1 MLRRRFLV
9 LLTLRWFQ
17 TGLQLPVLVLLLR
30 ARGLDLTSV
39 GVVVAVY
46 SLTTATLELPTG
58 GLADVIGRRQI
69 LIAASVAFVAESLT
83 FGLGQNLAVLAVAAG
98 LGGLAR
104 ALDSGPLEAWFVDS
118 MHHAAPD
125 ADLRRDLARAKAVEA
140 GALGLGALVGGGL
153 VAIVPIET
161 RDSTVLDLSIPFLVS
176 AGICVVMVAAIA
188 RWVHNPPRDRR
199 PTFGGVILDV
209 PVTIRRGLGLAIGRG
224 PLRRMTILTASMG
237 VALATVELLAPA
249 SIDRIV
255 GGEDEAAGPY
265 AMLLTLGFFGSAMG
279 SAQASRTARR
289 LGSSPRGILAARVL
303 GAGALMGVAASSLG
317 AVAVALVAFYA
328 VNGVARP
335 LMSDIIH
342 RSVAAAERATIL
354 SVQSLTLQL
363 SAVLASLAIGPVA
376 QHVSIGAAL
385 AMGASVL
392 ALGAFAC
399 VNMPGPDTTGRTDPL
414 ERSAPPVH
422 G

>member
-1 MLRRRFLV
+1 VIEPTTLRHRFLV

-17 TGLQLPVLVLLLR
+17 TGLQLPVLILLLR

-46 SLTTATLELPTG
+46 SLTTAALELPTG
-58 GLADVIGRRQI
+58 GLADVIGRRRV
-69 LIAASVAFVAESLT
+69 LTAASVAFVAESLT
-83 FGLGQNLAVLAVAAG
+83 FGLGQDLAVLALAAG

-118 MHHAAPD
+118 MHSAAPD
-125 ADLRRDLARAKAVEA
+125 ADLRRDLARAKAIEA
-140 GALGLGALVGGGL
+140 GALGLGALAGGGL
-153 VAIVPIET
+153 VAIVPMET
-161 RDSTVLDLSIPFLVS
+161 QDSTVLDLSIPFLVS
-176 AGICVVMVAAIA
+176 AGICVVMVGAIA
-188 RWVHNPPRDRR
+188 RWVREPHGDRR
-199 PTFGGVILDV
+199 PTLVGVVRDV
-209 PVTIRRGLGLAIGRG
+209 PTTIRRGLGLAARSG
-224 PLRRMTILTASMG
+224 PLRRTTILMAGMG
-237 VALATVELLAPA
+237 IALATVELLAPA

-265 AMLLTLGFFGSAMG
+265 AVLLTLGFFGSAIG
-279 SAQASRTARR
+279 SAQASKTAHR
-289 LGSSPRGILAARVL
+289 LGSSSRGILVARVL

-317 AVAVALVAFYA
+317 AVAVALVSFYA
-328 VNGVARP
+328 LNGVARP

-342 RSVAAAERATIL
+342 RSVTSAERATIL

-376 QHVSIGAAL
+376 QHVSIEAAF
-385 AMGASVL
+385 AIGASVL

-399 VNMPGPDTTGRTDPL
+399 VNMPGEASR
-414 ERSAPPVH
+414 
-422 G
+422 

>member
-1 MLRRRFLV
+1 
-9 LLTLRWFQ
+9 
-17 TGLQLPVLVLLLR
+17 
-30 ARGLDLTSV
+30 
-39 GVVVAVY
+39 
-46 SLTTATLELPTG
+46 
-58 GLADVIGRRQI
+58 
-69 LIAASVAFVAESLT
+69 
-83 FGLGQNLAVLAVAAG
+83 
-98 LGGLAR
+98 
-104 ALDSGPLEAWFVDS
+104 
-118 MHHAAPD
+118 
-125 ADLRRDLARAKAVEA
+125 
-140 GALGLGALVGGGL
+140 
-153 VAIVPIET
+153 
-161 RDSTVLDLSIPFLVS
+161 
-176 AGICVVMVAAIA
+176 
-188 RWVHNPPRDRR
+188 
-199 PTFGGVILDV
+199 
-209 PVTIRRGLGLAIGRG
+209 
-224 PLRRMTILTASMG
+224 MTILTASMG

-303 GAGALMGVAASSLG
+303 GAGALLGVAASSLS

-342 RSVAAAERATIL
+342 RSVASAERATIL

-385 AMGASVL
+385 AIGASVL

-399 VNMPGPDTTGRTDPL
+399 VNMP
-414 ERSAPPVH
+414 
-422 G
+422 